1 PTSVYHYGPHPV
13 LSAWQ
18 QAPFIPVV
26 TLKAWLLSEKHE
38 VWGVFYKAA
47 VIRTRLHAAMPIFCI
62 VMAFYF
68 LFIK

>member
-1 PTSVYHYGPHPV
+1 PTSVYHCGPHPV

-26 TLKAWLLSEKHE
+26 TLKAWLLLEKRG
-38 VWGVFYKAA
+38 VLGVFYKAA
-47 VIRTRLHAAMPIFCI
+47 VLSTRLHAVVPISCI
-62 VMAFYF
+62 VMAFYV